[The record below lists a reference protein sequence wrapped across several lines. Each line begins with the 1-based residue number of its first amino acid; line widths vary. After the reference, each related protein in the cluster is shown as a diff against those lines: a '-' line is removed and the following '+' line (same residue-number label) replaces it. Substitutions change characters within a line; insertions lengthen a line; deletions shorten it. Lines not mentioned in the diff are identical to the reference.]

1 MRSLHL
7 AALLALMLT
16 FAGTACTRGG
26 EPDRTPPDVPVQGGE
41 ALQVEVDP
49 QNATVGADTPT
60 VGTPGVTRP
69 SRDTL

>member
-1 MRSLHL
+1 MRSLRF

-16 FAGTACTRGG
+16 SVATACTSG
-26 EPDRTPPDVPVQGGE
+26 ENERPVPDVPVQGGE

-49 QNATVGADTPT
+49 GSATGGRDTAT

>member
-7 AALLALMLT
+7 AALLALTLAS
-16 FAGTACTRGG
+16 AGTACAPGG
-26 EPDRTPPDVPVQGGE
+26 EAYRTPPDVPVQGGE

-49 QNATVGADTPT
+49 ASPAVGADTAT

-69 SRDTL
+69 SRDSL